1 MDNNSVRLAKDNLA
15 NSLENK
21 EDAEKKSEK
30 GEEKKISSISD
41 NIGFNKI
48 FT

>member
-30 GEEKKISSISD
+30 GEEKK
-41 NIGFNKI
+41 NLLNF
-48 FT
+48 